1 MSGHSKWSK
10 IHRQKGVADS
20 KRGAIF
26 TKLGKAITVAAKTGG
41 GDPGMNFKLQLAID
55 QAKASNM
62 PKDNI
67 DRAIKRGTG
76 EIEGGKIEEITYE
89 GFGPDGVA
97 FIVECLTD
105 NRNRTSSDLKH
116 LFTKHGGSLGG
127 PGSVSWMFE
136 PKGVIHSQAINE
148 DLELE
153 LIDAGVTDIIK
164 EEDGST
170 ILTSSAELKK
180 IKELLEKKGLT
191 VAYAEN
197 EMVAKT
203 KKELNDNTKNKL
215 EKIFQDLDDNED
227 ANNFYC
233 DANF

>member
-41 GDPGMNFKLQLAID
+41 GDPSMNFKLQLAID

-127 PGSVSWMFE
+127 PGNVSWMFE